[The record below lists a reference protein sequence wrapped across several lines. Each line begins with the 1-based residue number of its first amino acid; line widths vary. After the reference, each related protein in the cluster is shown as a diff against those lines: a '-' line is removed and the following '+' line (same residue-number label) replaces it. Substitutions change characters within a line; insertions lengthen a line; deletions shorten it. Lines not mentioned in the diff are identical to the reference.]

1 MSSAETTS
9 GREAGQFQR
18 GLGSKA
24 GGFIAKKFFHPTSHR
39 NMERLWIAE
48 RKKAEQEKVQEQMRA
63 KREDEHRVEEL
74 RRTLYQSTG
83 KVDDSGPVRRDEDK
97 SKEEIALEKETRRRK
112 HALQQEQRY
121 TAQQQQGAGGL
132 SFPNQASGL
141 SFPGRSPASPA
152 DEEEPAAKSAKAT
165 PAEPVLRR
173 DTEVVDVESVG
184 LSSSAAAQVKAAE
197 EKAKPA
203 LRLSKYKEDVHT
215 NGHTSVWGSWW
226 SKEQKTW
233 GYSCCQ
239 QVDKAAACSNPKKD

>member
-9 GREAGQFQR
+9 GREKGQFQR

-48 RKKAEQEKVQEQMRA
+48 RKKAEQDKMQEQMRL

-83 KVDDSGPVRRDEDK
+83 QVDSAGPVRRDEDK
-97 SKEEIALEKETRRRK
+97 SKEELLLEKETRRRK
-112 HALQQEQRY
+112 QMLKQEQSS
-121 TAQQQQGAGGL
+121 GL
-132 SFPNQASGL
+132 SFPNRAPASPNEEEEEEEEESSKKAAGGTPAPWHPPARPKAPDVDMTDSGL
-141 SFPGRSPASPA
+141 STG
-152 DEEEPAAKSAKAT
+152 
-165 PAEPVLRR
+165 
-173 DTEVVDVESVG
+173 
-184 LSSSAAAQVKAAE
+184 AAAQVKAAE

-203 LRLSKYKEDVHT
+203 LRLSKYKEDVHA

-226 SKEQKTW
+226 SKEHKAW
-233 GYSCCQ
+233 GYSCCR
-239 QVDKAAACSNPKKD
+239 QVDKAAACSAVKPS